1 MQIPE
6 YYNPVARDMAQALV
20 DGFDKHYRLFRACNQ
35 QAKAL
40 FEQADWQGVQQ
51 AIRDRIQFYD
61 ERVLETVA
69 RLHHEFH
76 ADLLDDEIWQ
86 QAKLYFIGLL
96 TNHKQPELAE
106 TFFNSVFTRMLHRDY
121 FNNDFIFIRPAISTE
136 YIESDPPC
144 YRSYYPASRSMRAV
158 MRNIILDFGW
168 RRPFAHLRHD
178 LALLMRSIATFFDGH
193 WPVAEANLQIQVL
206 SSAFYRNKTA
216 YIFGKVI
223 NGGISYPFAIPV
235 LHDAAGR
242 LYLDTVLLEPWRIGV
257 LFSFSRAYFWWRWR
271 FLPRMCSFCAACCP
285 QDQGRAVYHAGF
297 AETGQNT
304 FYRDFMQHLQHSNDQ
319 FIIAPGIR
327 GLVMLV
333 FTLPSYPY
341 VFKLIKDVFG
351 GPKEVDRDTVKRKYR
366 LVKRHDRVGRMS
378 DTLEFSNVAFPR
390 SRFTA
395 ELIEELRTLA
405 PSMMEEERTAL
416 SFATCI
422 SSGA

>member
-158 MRNIILDFGW
+158 MRRSFWILAGVDPLPICGTIW
-168 RRPFAHLRHD
+168 RCLCAVSLPFLMAIGLCRSQSANPGTVVCFLSQQDRLYFRQGDQWRHQ
-178 LALLMRSIATFFDGH
+178 LSVCRAGIARCG
-193 WPVAEANLQIQVL
+193 
-206 SSAFYRNKTA
+206 R
-216 YIFGKVI
+216 
-223 NGGISYPFAIPV
+223 
-235 LHDAAGR
+235 R

-257 LFSFSRAYFWWRWR
+257 LFSFSRAYFLVDMEVPSAYVQFLRSMLPSKTKAELYTMLGLQKQGKTP
-271 FLPRMCSFCAACCP
+271 FTAISCSICSIPMTSSSLPRAS
-285 QDQGRAVYHAGF
+285 
-297 AETGQNT
+297 
-304 FYRDFMQHLQHSNDQ
+304 
-319 FIIAPGIR
+319 
-327 GLVMLV
+327 
-333 FTLPSYPY
+333 
-341 VFKLIKDVFG
+341 
-351 GPKEVDRDTVKRKYR
+351 
-366 LVKRHDRVGRMS
+366 
-378 DTLEFSNVAFPR
+378 VAW
-390 SRFTA
+390 
-395 ELIEELRTLA
+395 
-405 PSMMEEERTAL
+405 
-416 SFATCI
+416 
-422 SSGA
+422 